1 MTAAAKLQ
9 QFFELEPQNSQ
20 EKEKHPPKK
29 YQNTTITS
37 YSETGKP
44 PESVFKSRR
53 SRRYNVYFEPQ
64 MKQILTDFSISI
76 HAIYGFTA
84 ETAKTKTKAFQRKR
98 KQSSG

>member
-44 PESVFKSRR
+44 PEEASFKHKEFLHTSNP
-53 SRRYNVYFEPQ
+53 SGLNSTTTIQVAFFSPLPSSPKGEESNHPDG
-64 MKQILTDFSISI
+64 ILTKILSIL
-76 HAIYGFTA
+76 
-84 ETAKTKTKAFQRKR
+84 
-98 KQSSG
+98 